1 MKSKTFL
8 RIGSCLLICLSGLSF
23 FFSFGTIFNLA
34 NCSADRDGD
43 PTPLP
48 PNPPPPPPRIIF
60 GVSLL

>member
-8 RIGSCLLICLSGLSF
+8 RIGSCLLVCLTGISF
-23 FFSFGTIFNLA
+23 SFSFGSVPN
-34 NCSADRDGD
+34 SVVGSVDGDSD

-48 PNPPPPPPRIIF
+48 PNPPPPPLGIGF